1 MYHCSSFLVTS
12 NSLGNIPNKEY
23 IALLL
28 ALDLLKSRTEAITRV
43 LKIVTYAAVEKGMEN
58 KEEQR

>member
-1 MYHCSSFLVTS
+1 M
-12 NSLGNIPNKEY
+12 
-23 IALLL
+23 L

-43 LKIVTYAAVEKGMEN
+43 PKIVTYAAVEKGMEN